1 MRIDDLDTA
10 ALRRLSALRPERGKV
25 LSLYLNLDPS
35 DFGTHPARA
44 SAITSLL
51 DEADRRTRENG
62 FAHDEQVALREDV
75 ERARRFFDEEFS
87 AQGVASLA
95 LFACGPAG
103 FFEALRLPRAVASE
117 AVVDDTPWVEPLA
130 RLGTRERLCVAL
142 VSRRTGRILRGGRD
156 SLEEGAAVNDDVHG
170 WHDQGGWSQAR
181 YQRGIEKEVEDHL
194 QRVCARLF
202 EDWKRAPF
210 DRLVVGAT
218 PELFPVFEHHLH
230 PYVRETLAGRVD
242 VDVEVAGP
250 DDVARAVE
258 PLLDELDRER
268 EREALERLEAGLGS
282 DGRAAAGLD
291 RVLSALNERRV
302 ETLLF
307 ADGRA
312 APGVSC
318 PRCGWLGAAEDQC
331 PLDGTPVDRRE
342 NVLEDAI
349 GAAVLQS
356 AEPLAVRHHRDALT
370 PHGGVAAVLRF

>member
-10 ALRRLSALRPERGKV
+10 TLRRLSALQPERGKV

-35 DFGTHPARA
+35 DFGTPSARA

-51 DEADRRTRENG
+51 DEAGRRARENG
-62 FAHDEQVALREDV
+62 FAHEEAAALREDV
-75 ERARRFFDEEFS
+75 ERVRRFFDEEFS
-87 AQGVASLA
+87 AKGAASLA

-103 FFEALRLPRAVASE
+103 LFEALRLPRPVESGAVI
-117 AVVDDTPWVEPLA
+117 DDTPWVEPLA

-142 VSRRTGRILRGGRD
+142 VSRRTGRILRGGRE
-156 SLEEGAAVNDDVHG
+156 SLEEVAAVRDDVHG

-230 PYVRETLAGRVD
+230 PYVRETLAGRLD
-242 VDVEVAGP
+242 IDVEVSGP
-250 DDVARAVE
+250 DDVARVAE

-268 EREALERLEAGLGS
+268 ERTALERLQAGLGS
-282 DGRAAAGLD
+282 DGRAAAGLEL
-291 RVLSALNERRV
+291 VLSALNERRV

-307 ADGRA
+307 ADGHT
-312 APGVSC
+312 APGLSC
-318 PRCGWLGAAEDQC
+318 PRCGWLGTGAERC

-342 NVLEDAI
+342 DVLEDAI
-349 GAAVLQS
+349 TAAVLQS
-356 AEPLAVRHHRDALT
+356 AEPLAVRHHRDDLA